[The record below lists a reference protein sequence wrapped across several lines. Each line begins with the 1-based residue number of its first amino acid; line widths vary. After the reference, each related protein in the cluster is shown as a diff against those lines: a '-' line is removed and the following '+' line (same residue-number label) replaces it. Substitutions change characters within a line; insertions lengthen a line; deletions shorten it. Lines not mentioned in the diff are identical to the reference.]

1 MHGRLHRPQVL
12 QPAKFIIFN
21 AQFIVLNAK
30 FIVFDTKFIMFT
42 HDHAPPPGLPAALG
56 LQRTSSAERGRRA
69 RFRRRVPKPGLP
81 PSLGPCGENGSP
93 ELRPEYGGRAPPP
106 SPPPPPV
113 SSLRGQIVSEKQEEK
128 VGKKVPRSH
137 IGAPEQHHHK
147 SHCVVESACGWGLGS
162 LRGVCV
168 HDRQVRAGFRNLQN
182 PFIFSTK
189 SIIFSTKSI
198 ILWVKNS
205 FGSKFTSARV
215 SSLTPCTGRA
225 ASRAWSRFS
234 T

>member
-21 AQFIVLNAK
+21 AQFIVLNVK
-30 FIVFDTKFIMFT
+30 FIVFDTNFIMFT

-128 VGKKVPRSH
+128 VGKKSLEVTSVLRNSIIINH
-137 IGAPEQHHHK
+137 IVWWRAPVAGGWAHFA
-147 SHCVVESACGWGLGS
+147 ESVSMTGRCAPASATCKIHS
-162 LRGVCV
+162 FS
-168 HDRQVRAGFRNLQN
+168 AQN
-182 PFIFSTK
+182 PSFSAQ
-189 SIIFSTKSI
+189 
-198 ILWVKNS
+198 NPS
-205 FGSKFTSARV
+205 FFG
-215 SSLTPCTGRA
+215 
-225 ASRAWSRFS
+225 
-234 T
+234 